1 MKPPLLTPEEMEQ
14 VKDAVVIPV
23 MLDYIRD
30 DLDAVRKAGLR
41 LDLIVMQ
48 GLRLMQDRIIAEHY
62 ELKRTLRRQGI
73 KITSIRTSAAGIDA
87 AYLCRGYEH
96 RMRLLWDTVRTAV
109 LQRASR
115 YTHISLT
122 EGDAP

>member
-14 VKDAVVIPV
+14 VKDSVVIPI
-23 MLDYIRD
+23 MLDYIQD

-41 LDLIVMQ
+41 LDLIVTQ
-48 GLRLMQDRIIAEHY
+48 GLRSMQDHMIAEHY
-62 ELKRTLRRQGI
+62 ELRQTLRRRGI
-73 KITSIRTSAAGIDA
+73 KITLTRTNGAGVA
-87 AYLCRGYEH
+87 VTYLCRGYEH
-96 RMRLLWDTVRTAV
+96 RMSLLWNTVRTAI

-115 YTHISLT
+115 YANISLT

>member
-23 MLDYIRD
+23 MLEYIRD

-41 LDLIVMQ
+41 LDLIVIQ
-48 GLRLMQDRIIAEHY
+48 GLRLMQDRIIAEHG
-62 ELKRTLRRQGI
+62 ELKRALRRQGI
-73 KITSIRTSAAGIDA
+73 KITSTRTSAAGIEA
-87 AYLCRGYEH
+87 TYLCRGYRH
-96 RMRLLWDTVRTAV
+96 RMSLLWDTVRTAI
-109 LQRASR
+109 LHRASR
-115 YTHISLT
+115 CAHISLT